1 VAFGGGRGPDPL
13 SDEWGRYSGF
23 RLCRQPQMRAPGGP
37 QGAIAAPR
45 VSVTPVSQPRALG
58 QGGGDTGGEHASG
71 TTYIQA

>member
-1 VAFGGGRGPDPL
+1 
-13 SDEWGRYSGF
+13 
-23 RLCRQPQMRAPGGP
+23 MRAPGGP